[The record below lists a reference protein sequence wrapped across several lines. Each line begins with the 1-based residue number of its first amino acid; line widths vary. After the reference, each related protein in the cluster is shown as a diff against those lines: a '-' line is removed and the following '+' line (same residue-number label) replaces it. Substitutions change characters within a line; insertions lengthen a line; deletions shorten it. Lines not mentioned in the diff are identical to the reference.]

1 MITVPGELAVT
12 LRAQGNSSLHT
23 IQQRPIILVWEASCC
38 VFDPVS
44 FQACCRL
51 PVFWSTLAPGLEVH
65 QPQFARHFS
74 LWSTPTTNDQ
84 GNIKSQEGSHL
95 ERSGHVR
102 AYRVVCMR
110 YCKRYIHNIT
120 QQLLRLCIILLLLMQ
135 CYQWS
140 KQHNTSCTAAL
151 SAFMTT
157 LMWCYKQAWSNTVVC
172 QTTAVWPNWA
182 SVGWH

>member
-38 VFDPVS
+38 VFDPIS

-51 PVFWSTLAPGLEVH
+51 RVFWSTLAPGLKVH

-102 AYRVVCMR
+102 GKARGVTASVTY
-110 YCKRYIHNIT
+110 T
-120 QQLLRLCIILLLLMQ
+120 TL
-135 CYQWS
+135 
-140 KQHNTSCTAAL
+140 HNTCCACVLLFFFLCSATNGPPLQCVPSGQQTA
-151 SAFMTT
+151 
-157 LMWCYKQAWSNTVVC
+157 
-172 QTTAVWPNWA
+172 
-182 SVGWH
+182 